1 MCKWRGKYSATA
13 QLLKGGGEMKNLNRY
28 GYVFIAPFWIIFLV
42 FSIYPVLLTFYY
54 SFTNY
59 SGSGEAQVVGLANYK
74 RLLTDTYFVE
84 AFFNTWKIWGVNF
97 ALQIGLALI
106 LAMIFSDMRMKLKG
120 LAFFRSIFYLPNLI
134 TISSVA
140 LLFGIL
146 LDWQHGSLNMMLLK
160 LGIISDPIN
169 WLNEPTTA
177 QLSVSLILTWMW
189 FGHSFIVVMA
199 GVSGISKDYY
209 EAALIDGA
217 NRWQTFSKITIP
229 LLKPILLYIMITSLI
244 GGLQLFDLPML
255 LTDGIG
261 SPDGSL
267 NTMVL
272 YLYNQAF
279 KYNNYGYA
287 AAVAYGLFVI
297 TLIFSAFIFKG
308 MYGKERKQ
316 PRQV

>member
-1 MCKWRGKYSATA
+1 
-13 QLLKGGGEMKNLNRY
+13 MKNLNRY
-28 GYVFIAPFWIIFLV
+28 GYFFIAPFWLVFLV
-42 FSIYPVLLTFYY
+42 FSIYPVALTFYY

-59 SGSGEAQVVGLANYK
+59 TGSGTAEVIGFTNYI
-74 RLLTDTYFVE
+74 RLFTDLFFVQ
-84 AFFNTWKIWGVNF
+84 AFVNTLKIWGINF
-97 ALQIGLALI
+97 ALQMGLALI
-106 LAMIFSDMRMKLKG
+106 LAAIFSDMRLKMKG
-120 LAFFRSIFYLPNLI
+120 QSFFRAIFYLPNLI
-134 TISSVA
+134 TVSSVA

-146 LDWQHGSLNMMLLK
+146 LDWQHGSLNVVLMD

-169 WLNEPTTA
+169 WLNEPATA
-177 QLSVSLILTWMW
+177 RISVSLILTWMW
-189 FGHSFIVVMA
+189 FGHSFIVIMA
-199 GVSGISKDYY
+199 GISGISKDYF

-217 NRWQTFSKITIP
+217 NRWQTLTSITLP

-255 LTDGIG
+255 ITDGIG

-287 AAVAYGLFVI
+287 SAVAYGLFLI
-297 TLIFSAFIFKG
+297 TVIFSAIVFKS
-308 MYGKERKQ
+308 MYGSERKQ
-316 PRQV
+316 ERQV

>member
-1 MCKWRGKYSATA
+1 
-13 QLLKGGGEMKNLNRY
+13 MKKLDRY
-28 GYVFIAPFWIIFLV
+28 GYAFIAPFWVVFLT
-42 FSIYPVLLTFYY
+42 FSIYPVFLTLYY

-59 SGSGEAQVVGLANYK
+59 TGSPGEEVVGFANYA
-74 RLLTDTYFVE
+74 RLLTDTYFIE
-84 AFFNTWKIWGVNF
+84 AFVNTIKIWGINF
-97 ALQIGLALI
+97 VLQIGLALA
-106 LAMIFSDMRMKLKG
+106 LSLLFSDLRLKLKG
-120 LAFFRSIFYLPNLI
+120 LAFFRSFFYLPNLI

-169 WLNEPTTA
+169 WLSQPVTA

-189 FGHSFIVVMA
+189 FGHSFIIVMA
-199 GVSGISKDYY
+199 GVSGISQDFF
-209 EAALIDGA
+209 EAAHIDGA
-217 NRWQTFSKITIP
+217 NRWQMFTNVTVP

-244 GGLQLFDLPML
+244 GGLQLFDLPL
-255 LTDGIG
+255 LITDGVG
-261 SPDGSL
+261 APDGAL

-287 AAVAYGLFVI
+287 SAVAYGLFLI
-297 TLIFSAFIFKG
+297 TLVFSAVVFKG
-308 MYGKERKQ
+308 MFRKERAAQKGA
-316 PRQV
+316 

>member
-1 MCKWRGKYSATA
+1 
-13 QLLKGGGEMKNLNRY
+13 MKKLDRY
-28 GYVFIAPFWIIFLV
+28 GYAFIAPFWVVFLT
-42 FSIYPVLLTFYY
+42 FSIYPVFLTLYY

-59 SGSGEAQVVGLANYK
+59 TGSPGEEVVGFANYA
-74 RLLTDTYFVE
+74 RLLTDTYFIE
-84 AFFNTWKIWGVNF
+84 AFVNTIKIWGINF
-97 ALQIGLALI
+97 VLQIGLALA
-106 LAMIFSDMRMKLKG
+106 LALLFSDLRLKLKG
-120 LAFFRSIFYLPNLI
+120 LAFFRSFFYLPNLI

-169 WLNEPTTA
+169 WLSQPVTA

-189 FGHSFIVVMA
+189 FGHSFIIVMA
-199 GVSGISKDYY
+199 GVSGISQDFF
-209 EAALIDGA
+209 EAAHIDGA
-217 NRWQTFSKITIP
+217 NRWQMFTNVTVP

-244 GGLQLFDLPML
+244 GGLQLFDLPL
-255 LTDGIG
+255 LITDGVG
-261 SPDGSL
+261 APDGAL

-287 AAVAYGLFVI
+287 SAVAYGLFLI
-297 TLIFSAFIFKG
+297 TLVFSAVVFKG
-308 MYGKERKQ
+308 MFRKERAAQKGA
-316 PRQV
+316 

>member
-1 MCKWRGKYSATA
+1 
-13 QLLKGGGEMKNLNRY
+13 MKNLNRY
-28 GYVFIAPFWIIFLV
+28 GYFFIAPFWLVFLV
-42 FSIYPVLLTFYY
+42 FSIYPVALTFYY

-59 SGSGEAQVVGLANYK
+59 TGSGEAQVVGLANYK

-97 ALQIGLALI
+97 ALQMGLALI
-106 LAMIFSDMRMKLKG
+106 LAMIFSDMRVKLKG
-120 LAFFRSIFYLPNLI
+120 IAFFRSIFYLPNLI

-146 LDWQHGSLNMMLLK
+146 LDWQHGSLNMMLMK

-169 WLNEPTTA
+169 WLNEPTSA

>member
-1 MCKWRGKYSATA
+1 VKK
-13 QLLKGGGEMKNLNRY
+13 LDRY
-28 GYVFIAPFWIIFLV
+28 GYLFIAPFWVVFLT
-42 FSIYPVLLTFYY
+42 FSIYPVLLTLYY

-59 SGSGEAQVVGLANYK
+59 TGSPGEEVVGFANYT
-74 RLLTDTYFVE
+74 RLLTDTYFIE
-84 AFFNTWKIWGVNF
+84 AFFNTIKIWGINF
-97 ALQIGLALI
+97 VLQIGLALL
-106 LAMIFSDMRMKLKG
+106 LALIFSDLRLKLKG
-120 LAFFRSIFYLPNLI
+120 LSFFRSFFYLPNLI

-146 LDWQHGSLNMMLLK
+146 LDWQHGSLNMVLMKIGL
-160 LGIISDPIN
+160 ISDPIN
-169 WLNEPTTA
+169 WLAEPVTA

-189 FGHSFIVVMA
+189 FGHSFIIVMA
-199 GVSGISKDYY
+199 GVSGISTDYF
-209 EAALIDGA
+209 EAAHIDGA
-217 NRWQTFSKITIP
+217 NRWQMFTKVTLP

-255 LTDGIG
+255 ITDGIG

-287 AAVAYGLFVI
+287 SAVAYGLFLI
-297 TLIFSAFIFKG
+297 TLIFSAVVFKG
-308 MYGKERKQ
+308 MFRKERATQKGA
-316 PRQV
+316 

>member
-1 MCKWRGKYSATA
+1 MNKV
-13 QLLKGGGEMKNLNRY
+13 NRY
-28 GYVFIAPFWIIFLV
+28 GYLFIAPFWIVFLI
-42 FSIYPVLLTFYY
+42 FSIYPVGLTFYY

-59 SGSGEAQVVGLANYK
+59 TGSGTPDVVGLTNYT
-74 RLLTDTYFVE
+74 RLFTDQYFVE

-97 ALQIGLALI
+97 VLQIGIALLLA
-106 LAMIFSDMRMKLKG
+106 AIFSDMRVKMKG

-146 LDWQHGSLNMMLLK
+146 LDWQHGSLNMVLMS
-160 LGIISDPIN
+160 LGIISEPIN
-169 WLNEPTTA
+169 WLNNPTTA

-199 GVSGISKDYY
+199 GVSGISRDYY

-217 NRWQTFSKITIP
+217 NRWQTFTKITLP

-255 LTDGIG
+255 LTDGVG
-261 SPDGSL
+261 SPDGAL

-287 AAVAYGLFVI
+287 SAVAYGLFII
-297 TLIFSAFIFKG
+297 TVIFSIFVFKG
-308 MYGKERKQ
+308 MYGSQNKKEKQ
-316 PRQV
+316 V

>member
-1 MCKWRGKYSATA
+1 
-13 QLLKGGGEMKNLNRY
+13 MKKLDRY
-28 GYVFIAPFWIIFLV
+28 GYLFIAPFWVVFLT
-42 FSIYPVLLTFYY
+42 FSIYPVLLTLYY

-59 SGSGEAQVVGLANYK
+59 TGSPGEEVVGFANYT
-74 RLLTDTYFVE
+74 RLLTDTYFIE
-84 AFFNTWKIWGVNF
+84 AFFNTIKIWGINF
-97 ALQIGLALI
+97 VLQIGLALL
-106 LAMIFSDMRMKLKG
+106 LALIFSDLRLKLKG
-120 LAFFRSIFYLPNLI
+120 LSFFRSFFYLPNLI

-146 LDWQHGSLNMMLLK
+146 LDWQHGSLNMVLMKIGL
-160 LGIISDPIN
+160 ISDPIN
-169 WLNEPTTA
+169 WLAEPVTA

-189 FGHSFIVVMA
+189 FGHSFIIVMA
-199 GVSGISKDYY
+199 GVSGISTDYF
-209 EAALIDGA
+209 EAAHIDGA
-217 NRWQTFSKITIP
+217 NRWQMFTKVTLP

-255 LTDGIG
+255 ITDGIG

-287 AAVAYGLFVI
+287 SAVAYGLFLI
-297 TLIFSAFIFKG
+297 TLIFSAVVFKS
-308 MYGKERKQ
+308 MFRKERATQKGA
-316 PRQV
+316 

>member
-1 MCKWRGKYSATA
+1 
-13 QLLKGGGEMKNLNRY
+13 MKNLNRY
-28 GYVFIAPFWIIFLV
+28 GYYFIAPFWIIFLV
-42 FSIYPVLLTFYY
+42 FSIYPVALTFYY

-59 SGSGEAQVVGLANYK
+59 TGSGEAQMVGLANYK

-106 LAMIFSDMRMKLKG
+106 LAMIFSDMRLKLKG
-120 LAFFRSIFYLPNLI
+120 IAFFRSIFYLPNLI

-146 LDWQHGSLNMMLLK
+146 LDWQHGSLNMMLMK
-160 LGIISDPIN
+160 IGIISDPIN
-169 WLNEPTTA
+169 WLNEPTSA

-217 NRWQTFSKITIP
+217 NRWQTFTKITIP

>member
-1 MCKWRGKYSATA
+1 
-13 QLLKGGGEMKNLNRY
+13 MKKVDRY
-28 GYVFIAPFWIIFLV
+28 GYLFIAPFWIIFLI
-42 FSIYPVLLTFYY
+42 FSIYPVALTFYY

-59 SGSGEAQVVGLANYK
+59 TGSGTAEVIGLANYT
-74 RLLTDTYFVE
+74 RLLTDSYFVE
-84 AFFNTWKIWGVNF
+84 AFFNTWKIWGINF
-97 ALQIGLALI
+97 VLQIGLALV
-106 LAMIFSDMRMKLKG
+106 LALIFSDMRMKLKG

-146 LDWQHGSLNMMLLK
+146 LDWQHGSLNMILLNIG
-160 LGIISDPIN
+160 LISEPIN
-169 WLNEPTTA
+169 WLNEPATA

-217 NRWQTFSKITIP
+217 NRWQTFTKITIP

-279 KYNNYGYA
+279 KFNNYGYA
-287 AAVAYGLFVI
+287 SAVAYGLFVI
-297 TLIFSAFIFKG
+297 TLIFSAIVFKG
-308 MYGKERKQ
+308 MYGNERKQ
-316 PRQV
+316 ARKV

>member
-1 MCKWRGKYSATA
+1 M
-13 QLLKGGGEMKNLNRY
+13 
-28 GYVFIAPFWIIFLV
+28 
-42 FSIYPVLLTFYY
+42 
-54 SFTNY
+54 
-59 SGSGEAQVVGLANYK
+59 LA
-74 RLLTDTYFVE
+74 
-84 AFFNTWKIWGVNF
+84 A
-97 ALQIGLALI
+97 
-106 LAMIFSDMRMKLKG
+106 IFSDMRVKMKG

-146 LDWQHGSLNMMLLK
+146 LDWQHGSLNMVLMS
-160 LGIISDPIN
+160 LGIISEPIN
-169 WLNEPTTA
+169 WLNNPTTA

-189 FGHSFIVVMA
+189 FDHSFIVVMA
-199 GVSGISKDYY
+199 GVSGISRDYY

-217 NRWQTFSKITIP
+217 NRWQTFTKITLP

-255 LTDGIG
+255 LTDGVG
-261 SPDGSL
+261 SPDGAL

-287 AAVAYGLFVI
+287 SAVAYGLFII
-297 TLIFSAFIFKG
+297 TVIFSIFVFKG
-308 MYGKERKQ
+308 MCGNQNKKEKQ
-316 PRQV
+316 V

>member
-1 MCKWRGKYSATA
+1 
-13 QLLKGGGEMKNLNRY
+13 MKKLDRY
-28 GYVFIAPFWIIFLV
+28 GYLFIAPFWIVFLT
-42 FSIYPVLLTFYY
+42 FGIYPVLLTLYY

-59 SGSGEAQVVGLANYK
+59 TGSQGEEVVGFANYA
-74 RLLTDTYFVE
+74 RLLTDTYFIE
-84 AFFNTWKIWGVNF
+84 AFFNTIRIWGINF
-97 ALQIGLALI
+97 ALQIGMALLLAL
-106 LAMIFSDMRMKLKG
+106 LFSDLRLKLKG
-120 LAFFRSIFYLPNLI
+120 LNFFRSFFYLPNLI

-146 LDWQHGSLNMMLLK
+146 LDWQHGSLNMVLMKIGL
-160 LGIISDPIN
+160 ISEPFN
-169 WLNEPTTA
+169 WLNEPVTA

-189 FGHSFIVVMA
+189 FGHSFIIVMA
-199 GVSGISKDYY
+199 GVSGISTDYF
-209 EAALIDGA
+209 EAAYIDGA
-217 NRWQTFSKITIP
+217 NRWQMFTRITLP

-255 LTDGIG
+255 ITDGIG

-287 AAVAYGLFVI
+287 SAVAYGLFLI
-297 TLIFSAFIFKG
+297 TLIFSAVVFKG
-308 MYGKERKQ
+308 MFRNERAAQKKGA
-316 PRQV
+316 

>member
-1 MCKWRGKYSATA
+1 MTK
-13 QLLKGGGEMKNLNRY
+13 LNRY
-28 GYVFIAPFWIIFLV
+28 GYFFIAPFWVLFLV
-42 FSIYPVLLTFYY
+42 FSIYPVVLTFYY

-59 SGSGEAQVVGLANYK
+59 SGSGNAEIIGLANYQ
-74 RLLTDTYFVE
+74 RLITDSYFVE
-84 AFFNTWKIWGVNF
+84 AFFNTWKIWGINF
-97 ALQIGLALI
+97 ALQITIALI
-106 LAMIFSDMRMKLKG
+106 LAAIFSDMRVKMKG

-134 TISSVA
+134 TVSSVA

-146 LDWQHGSLNMMLLK
+146 LDWQHGSLNMILLK
-160 LGIISDPIN
+160 IGLISQPIN
-169 WLNEPTTA
+169 WLNEPVTA
-177 QLSVSLILTWMW
+177 QFSVSLILTWMW

-217 NRWQTFSKITIP
+217 SRVQTFFHITLP

-261 SPDGSL
+261 SPEGSL

-279 KYNNYGYA
+279 KYSNYGYA
-287 AAVAYGLFVI
+287 AAVAYGLFLI
-297 TLIFSAFIFKG
+297 TIIFSAIVFKS
-308 MYGKERKQ
+308 MYRNERKQ
-316 PRQV
+316 ARQV

>member
-1 MCKWRGKYSATA
+1 MAGNNSSPLTY
-13 QLLKGGGEMKNLNRY
+13 LLKGGGEMKNINRY
-28 GYVFIAPFWIIFLV
+28 GYFFIAPFWLVFLV
-42 FSIYPVLLTFYY
+42 FSIYPVALTFYY

-59 SGSGEAQVVGLANYK
+59 TGSGEAQLVGLANYK

-97 ALQIGLALI
+97 ALQMGLALI
-106 LAMIFSDMRMKLKG
+106 LAMIFSDMRIKLKG
-120 LAFFRSIFYLPNLI
+120 IAFFRSIFYLPNLI

-146 LDWQHGSLNMMLLK
+146 LDWQHGSLNMMLMK

-169 WLNEPTTA
+169 WLNEPTSA

>member
-1 MCKWRGKYSATA
+1 
-13 QLLKGGGEMKNLNRY
+13 MKKLDRY
-28 GYVFIAPFWIIFLV
+28 GYLFIAPFWVVFLT
-42 FSIYPVLLTFYY
+42 FSIYPVFLTLYY

-59 SGSGEAQVVGLANYK
+59 TGSPGEEVVGFANYT
-74 RLLTDTYFVE
+74 RLLTDTYFIE
-84 AFFNTWKIWGVNF
+84 AFFNTIKIWGINF
-97 ALQIGLALI
+97 VLQIGLALL
-106 LAMIFSDMRMKLKG
+106 LALIFSDLRLKLKG
-120 LAFFRSIFYLPNLI
+120 LSFFRSFFYLPNLI

-146 LDWQHGSLNMMLLK
+146 LDWQHGSLNMVLMKIGL
-160 LGIISDPIN
+160 ISDPIN
-169 WLNEPTTA
+169 WLAEPVTA

-189 FGHSFIVVMA
+189 FGHSFIIVMA
-199 GVSGISKDYY
+199 GVSGISTDYF
-209 EAALIDGA
+209 EAAHIDGA
-217 NRWQTFSKITIP
+217 NRWQMFTKVTLP

-255 LTDGIG
+255 ITDGIG

-287 AAVAYGLFVI
+287 SAVAYGLFLI
-297 TLIFSAFIFKG
+297 TLIFSAVVFKG
-308 MYGKERKQ
+308 MFRKERATQKGA
-316 PRQV
+316 

>member
-1 MCKWRGKYSATA
+1 
-13 QLLKGGGEMKNLNRY
+13 MKNVNKY
-28 GYVFIAPFWIIFLV
+28 GYFFIAPFWIIFLI
-42 FSIYPVLLTFYY
+42 FSIYPVALTFYY

-59 SGSGEAQVVGLANYK
+59 TGSGVAEVVGLANYK
-74 RLLTDTYFVE
+74 RLFTDTYFVE

-97 ALQIGLALI
+97 ILQIGLALI
-106 LAMIFSDMRMKLKG
+106 LALIFSDMRMKLRG

-146 LDWQHGSLNMMLLK
+146 LDWQHGSLNMILLK
-160 LGIISDPIN
+160 IGLISEPIN
-169 WLNEPTTA
+169 WLNEPATA

-217 NRWQTFSKITIP
+217 NRWQTFTKITLP

-287 AAVAYGLFVI
+287 SAVAYGLFVI
-297 TLIFSAFIFKG
+297 TLIFSAMVFKG
-308 MYGKERKQ
+308 MYRNERKQ
-316 PRQV
+316 TRQV

>member
-1 MCKWRGKYSATA
+1 
-13 QLLKGGGEMKNLNRY
+13 MKNLNRY
-28 GYVFIAPFWIIFLV
+28 GYFFIAPVWLVFLV
-42 FSIYPVLLTFYY
+42 FSIYPVALTFYY

-59 SGSGEAQVVGLANYK
+59 TGSGEAQLVGLANYK

-97 ALQIGLALI
+97 ALQMGLALI
-106 LAMIFSDMRMKLKG
+106 LAMIFSDMRVKLKG
-120 LAFFRSIFYLPNLI
+120 IAFFRAIFYLPNLI

-146 LDWQHGSLNMMLLK
+146 LDWQHGSLNMMLMK
-160 LGIISDPIN
+160 VGIISDPIN
-169 WLNEPTTA
+169 WLNEPTSA
-177 QLSVSLILTWMW
+177 QLSISLILTWMW

>member
-1 MCKWRGKYSATA
+1 
-13 QLLKGGGEMKNLNRY
+13 MKKVDRF
-28 GYVFIAPFWIIFLV
+28 GYLFIAPFWIIFLI
-42 FSIYPVLLTFYY
+42 FSIYPVALTFYY

-59 SGSGEAQVVGLANYK
+59 SGSGTAEVVGLANYT
-74 RLLTDTYFVE
+74 RLLTDSYFVE
-84 AFFNTWKIWGVNF
+84 AFFNTWKIWGINF
-97 ALQIGLALI
+97 VLQIGLALI
-106 LAMIFSDMRMKLKG
+106 LALIFSDMRMKLKG

-146 LDWQHGSLNMMLLK
+146 LDWQHGSLNMILLNIG
-160 LGIISDPIN
+160 LISEPIN
-169 WLNEPTTA
+169 WLNEPATA

-217 NRWQTFSKITIP
+217 NRWQTFTKITIP

-279 KYNNYGYA
+279 KFNNYGYA
-287 AAVAYGLFVI
+287 SAVAYGLFVI
-297 TLIFSAFIFKG
+297 TLIFSAIVFKG
-308 MYGKERKQ
+308 MYGNERKQ
-316 PRQV
+316 ARKV

>member
-1 MCKWRGKYSATA
+1 
-13 QLLKGGGEMKNLNRY
+13 MKNLNRY
-28 GYVFIAPFWIIFLV
+28 GYFFIAPFWVVFLV
-42 FSIYPVLLTFYY
+42 FSIYPVALTFYY

-59 SGSGEAQVVGLANYK
+59 TGSGTAEVVGLANYT
-74 RLLTDTYFVE
+74 RLLTDTFFVQ
-84 AFFNTWKIWGVNF
+84 AFVNTLKIWGINF

-106 LAMIFSDMRMKLKG
+106 LAAIFSDMRLKMKG
-120 LAFFRSIFYLPNLI
+120 QSFFRAVFYLPNLI
-134 TISSVA
+134 TVSSVA

-146 LDWQHGSLNMMLLK
+146 LDWQHGSLNVVLMN
-160 LGIISDPIN
+160 LGLISDPIN
-169 WLNEPTTA
+169 WLNEPATA
-177 QLSVSLILTWMW
+177 QISVSLILTWMW
-189 FGHSFIVVMA
+189 FGHSFIVIMA
-199 GVSGISKDYY
+199 GISGISTDYF

-217 NRWQTFSKITIP
+217 NRWQTLVSITLP

-255 LTDGIG
+255 ITDGIG

-287 AAVAYGLFVI
+287 SAVAYGLFII
-297 TLIFSAFIFKG
+297 TVIFSAVVFKS
-308 MYGKERKQ
+308 MYSSERKQ
-316 PRQV
+316 AKQV

>member
-1 MCKWRGKYSATA
+1 
-13 QLLKGGGEMKNLNRY
+13 MKKLDRY
-28 GYVFIAPFWIIFLV
+28 GYAFIAPFWVVFLT
-42 FSIYPVLLTFYY
+42 FSIYPVFLTLYY

-59 SGSGEAQVVGLANYK
+59 TGSQGEEVVGFANYA
-74 RLLTDTYFVE
+74 RLLTDTYFIE
-84 AFFNTWKIWGVNF
+84 AFVNTIKIWGINF
-97 ALQIGLALI
+97 VLQIGLALA
-106 LAMIFSDMRMKLKG
+106 LALLFSDLRLKLKG
-120 LAFFRSIFYLPNLI
+120 LAFFRSFFYLPNLI

-169 WLNEPTTA
+169 WLSQPVTA

-189 FGHSFIVVMA
+189 FGHSFIIVMA
-199 GVSGISKDYY
+199 GVSGISQDFF
-209 EAALIDGA
+209 EAAHIDGA
-217 NRWQTFSKITIP
+217 NRWQMFTNVTVP

-244 GGLQLFDLPML
+244 GGLQLFDLPL
-255 LTDGIG
+255 LITDGVG
-261 SPDGSL
+261 APDGAL

-287 AAVAYGLFVI
+287 SAVAYGLFLI
-297 TLIFSAFIFKG
+297 TLVFSAIVFKG
-308 MYGKERKQ
+308 MFRKERAAQKGA
-316 PRQV
+316 

>member
-1 MCKWRGKYSATA
+1 
-13 QLLKGGGEMKNLNRY
+13 MKNLNRY
-28 GYVFIAPFWIIFLV
+28 GYFFIAPFWLVFLV
-42 FSIYPVLLTFYY
+42 FSIYPVALTFYY
-54 SFTNY
+54 SFTDY
-59 SGSGEAQVVGLANYK
+59 TGSGEAQLVGLANYK

-97 ALQIGLALI
+97 ALQMGLALI
-106 LAMIFSDMRMKLKG
+106 LAMIFSDMRIKLKG
-120 LAFFRSIFYLPNLI
+120 IAFFRSIFYLPNLI

-146 LDWQHGSLNMMLLK
+146 LDWQHGSLNMMLMK

-169 WLNEPTTA
+169 WLNEPTSA

>member
-1 MCKWRGKYSATA
+1 MNK
-13 QLLKGGGEMKNLNRY
+13 LNRY
-28 GYVFIAPFWIIFLV
+28 GYIFVAPFWIIFLV
-42 FSIYPVLLTFYY
+42 FSIYPVVLTFYY

-59 SGSGEAQVVGLANYK
+59 SGSGTAEVVGLANYK
-74 RLLTDTYFVE
+74 RLITDTYFVE
-84 AFFNTWKIWGVNF
+84 AFFNTWKIWGINF
-97 ALQIGLALI
+97 ALQITIALI
-106 LAMIFSDMRMKLKG
+106 LAAVFSDMRVKMKG

-134 TISSVA
+134 TVSSVA

-146 LDWQHGSLNMMLLK
+146 LDWQHGSLNMVLIKIGL
-160 LGIISDPIN
+160 ISEPIN

-199 GVSGISKDYY
+199 GVSGISRDYY

-217 NRWQTFSKITIP
+217 SRVQTFFHITLP

-261 SPDGSL
+261 SPEGSL

-279 KYNNYGYA
+279 KYSNYGYA
-287 AAVAYGLFVI
+287 SAVAYGLFVI
-297 TLIFSAFIFKG
+297 TIIFSAIVFKS
-308 MYGKERKQ
+308 MYRNERKQ
-316 PRQV
+316 ARQV

>member
-1 MCKWRGKYSATA
+1 MSKV
-13 QLLKGGGEMKNLNRY
+13 NRY
-28 GYVFIAPFWIIFLV
+28 GYLFIAPFWIVFLI
-42 FSIYPVLLTFYY
+42 FSIYPVALTFYY

-59 SGSGEAQVVGLANYK
+59 TGSGTAEIVGLANYK
-74 RLLTDTYFVE
+74 RLITDHYFID

-97 ALQIGLALI
+97 VLQMGLALL
-106 LAMIFSDMRMKLKG
+106 LAMIFSDMRMKLRG

-146 LDWQHGSLNMMLLK
+146 LDWQHGSLNMMLMKIGL
-160 LGIISDPIN
+160 ISEPIN
-169 WLNEPTTA
+169 WLNEPASA
-177 QLSVSLILTWMW
+177 QISVSLILTWMW

-217 NRWQTFSKITIP
+217 NRWQTFTRITVP

-261 SPDGSL
+261 SPEGSL
-267 NTMVL
+267 STMVL

-297 TLIFSAFIFKG
+297 TLIFSLIVFKG
-308 MYGKERKQ
+308 MYGNQRKQ
-316 PRQV
+316 QGQV

>member
-1 MCKWRGKYSATA
+1 
-13 QLLKGGGEMKNLNRY
+13 MKNLNRY

-106 LAMIFSDMRMKLKG
+106 LAMIFSDMRMKLRG

>member
-1 MCKWRGKYSATA
+1 
-13 QLLKGGGEMKNLNRY
+13 MKNLNKY
-28 GYVFIAPFWIIFLV
+28 GYFFIAPFWIVFLV
-42 FSIYPVLLTFYY
+42 FSIYPVALTFYY

-59 SGSGEAQVVGLANYK
+59 SGTGSAVVVGLSNYK
-74 RLLTDTYFVE
+74 RLLTDNYFVD
-84 AFFNTWKIWGVNF
+84 AFFNTWKIWGINF
-97 ALQIGLALI
+97 ALQIGIALI
-106 LAMIFSDMRMKLKG
+106 LAAIFSDMRMKMKG
-120 LAFFRSIFYLPNLI
+120 QAFFRAIFYLPNLI
-134 TISSVA
+134 TVSSVA

-146 LDWQHGSLNMMLLK
+146 LDWQHGSLNVVLMN
-160 LGIISDPIN
+160 LGFINDPID
-169 WLNEPTTA
+169 WLNKPATA
-177 QLSVSLILTWMW
+177 QISVSLILTWMW
-189 FGHSFIVVMA
+189 FGHSFIVIMA
-199 GVSGISKDYY
+199 GISGISKDYY

-217 NRWQTFSKITIP
+217 NRWQTLTKITLP

-287 AAVAYGLFVI
+287 SAVAYGLFII
-297 TLIFSAFIFKG
+297 TVIFSAIVFKS
-308 MYGKERKQ
+308 MYGNQRKQ
-316 PRQV
+316 AGQV

>member
-1 MCKWRGKYSATA
+1 MPWRTE
-13 QLLKGGGEMKNLNRY
+13 QL
-28 GYVFIAPFWIIFLV
+28 
-42 FSIYPVLLTFYY
+42 PVLP
-54 SFTNY
+54 
-59 SGSGEAQVVGLANYK
+59 GAGERNAASCIVCEAVIKCKCHGINTEVVGLANYK
-74 RLLTDTYFVE
+74 RLFTDTYFVE

-97 ALQIGLALI
+97 ILQIGLALI
-106 LAMIFSDMRMKLKG
+106 LALIFSDMRMKLRG

-146 LDWQHGSLNMMLLK
+146 LDWQHGSLNMILLK
-160 LGIISDPIN
+160 IGLISEPIN
-169 WLNEPTTA
+169 WLNEPATA

-217 NRWQTFSKITIP
+217 NRWQTFTKITLP

-287 AAVAYGLFVI
+287 SAVAYGLFVI
-297 TLIFSAFIFKG
+297 TLIFSAMVFKG
-308 MYGKERKQ
+308 MYRNERKQ
-316 PRQV
+316 TRQV

>member
-1 MCKWRGKYSATA
+1 ME
-13 QLLKGGGEMKNLNRY
+13 GEIHVKKLDRY
-28 GYVFIAPFWIIFLV
+28 GYLFIAPFWVVFLT
-42 FSIYPVLLTFYY
+42 FSIYPVFLTLYY

-59 SGSGEAQVVGLANYK
+59 TGSPGEEIVGFANYA
-74 RLLTDTYFVE
+74 RLLTDTYFIE
-84 AFFNTWKIWGVNF
+84 AFFNTIKIWGINF
-97 ALQIGLALI
+97 ALQIGMALLLAL
-106 LAMIFSDMRMKLKG
+106 LFSDLRLKLKG
-120 LAFFRSIFYLPNLI
+120 LNFFRSFFYLPNLI

-146 LDWQHGSLNMMLLK
+146 LDWQHGSLNMVLMKIGL
-160 LGIISDPIN
+160 ISDPIN
-169 WLNEPTTA
+169 WLAEPVTA

-189 FGHSFIVVMA
+189 FGHSFIIVMA
-199 GVSGISKDYY
+199 GVSGISTDYF
-209 EAALIDGA
+209 EAAHIDGA
-217 NRWQTFSKITIP
+217 NRWQMFTRVTLP

-255 LTDGIG
+255 ITDGIG

-287 AAVAYGLFVI
+287 SAVAYGLFLI
-297 TLIFSAFIFKG
+297 TLVFSAMVFKG
-308 MYGKERKQ
+308 MFRNERAAKKEA
-316 PRQV
+316 

>member
-1 MCKWRGKYSATA
+1 
-13 QLLKGGGEMKNLNRY
+13 MKNLNRY
-28 GYVFIAPFWIIFLV
+28 GYFFIAPFWLVFLV
-42 FSIYPVLLTFYY
+42 FSIYPVALTFYY

-59 SGSGEAQVVGLANYK
+59 TGSGEAQLVGLANYK

-97 ALQIGLALI
+97 ALQMGLALI
-106 LAMIFSDMRMKLKG
+106 LAMIFSDMRVKLKG
-120 LAFFRSIFYLPNLI
+120 IAFFRAIFYLPNLI

-146 LDWQHGSLNMMLLK
+146 LDWQHGSLNMMLMK
-160 LGIISDPIN
+160 VGIISDPIN
-169 WLNEPTTA
+169 WLNEPTSA
-177 QLSVSLILTWMW
+177 QLSISLILTWMW

>member
-1 MCKWRGKYSATA
+1 M
-13 QLLKGGGEMKNLNRY
+13 
-28 GYVFIAPFWIIFLV
+28 
-42 FSIYPVLLTFYY
+42 VLM
-54 SFTNY
+54 N
-59 SGSGEAQVVGLANYK
+59 
-74 RLLTDTYFVE
+74 
-84 AFFNTWKIWGVNF
+84 IGV
-97 ALQIGLALI
+97 
-106 LAMIFSDMRMKLKG
+106 
-120 LAFFRSIFYLPNLI
+120 
-134 TISSVA
+134 ISE
-140 LLFGIL
+140 
-146 LDWQHGSLNMMLLK
+146 
-160 LGIISDPIN
+160 PIN
-169 WLNEPTTA
+169 WLNQPTTA

-199 GVSGISKDYY
+199 GVSGISTDFY

-217 NRWQTFSKITIP
+217 NRWQTFTKITLP

-287 AAVAYGLFVI
+287 AAVAYGLFII
-297 TLIFSAFIFKG
+297 TVIFSAIVFKS
-308 MYGKERKQ
+308 MYGNERKQ
-316 PRQV
+316 ARRV

>member
-1 MCKWRGKYSATA
+1 
-13 QLLKGGGEMKNLNRY
+13 MKNLNRY
-28 GYVFIAPFWIIFLV
+28 GYYFIAPFWIIFLV
-42 FSIYPVLLTFYY
+42 FSIYPVALTFYY

-59 SGSGEAQVVGLANYK
+59 TGSGEAQIVGLANYK

-106 LAMIFSDMRMKLKG
+106 LAMIFSDMRLKLKG
-120 LAFFRSIFYLPNLI
+120 IAFFRSIFYLPNLI

-160 LGIISDPIN
+160 LGVISDPIN
-169 WLNEPTTA
+169 WLNEPTSA

-217 NRWQTFSKITIP
+217 NRWQTFTKITIP

>member
-1 MCKWRGKYSATA
+1 MSK
-13 QLLKGGGEMKNLNRY
+13 LNRY
-28 GYVFIAPFWIIFLV
+28 GYIFIAPFWIIFLI
-42 FSIYPVLLTFYY
+42 FSIYPVALTFYY

-59 SGSGEAQVVGLANYK
+59 SGSGVAEVVGLANYK

-84 AFFNTWKIWGVNF
+84 AFINTWKIWGINF

-106 LAMIFSDMRMKLKG
+106 LALIFSDMRMKLRG
-120 LAFFRSIFYLPNLI
+120 LPFFRSIFYLPNLI

-146 LDWQHGSLNMMLLK
+146 LDWQHGSLNMLLLK
-160 LGIISDPIN
+160 MGLISDPIN
-169 WLNEPTTA
+169 WLNEPATA

-217 NRWQTFSKITIP
+217 NRWQTFTKITLP

-255 LTDGIG
+255 ITDGIG

-287 AAVAYGLFVI
+287 SAVAYGLFVI
-297 TLIFSAFIFKG
+297 TLIFSAVIFKG
-308 MYGKERKQ
+308 MYGNNRKQ
-316 PRQV
+316 PRRV

>member
-1 MCKWRGKYSATA
+1 MTK
-13 QLLKGGGEMKNLNRY
+13 LNRY
-28 GYVFIAPFWIIFLV
+28 GYFFIAPFWVLFLV
-42 FSIYPVLLTFYY
+42 FSIYPVVLTFYY

-59 SGSGEAQVVGLANYK
+59 SGSGKAELIGLENYK
-74 RLLTDTYFVE
+74 RLITDSYFVE
-84 AFFNTWKIWGVNF
+84 AFFNTWKIWGINF
-97 ALQIGLALI
+97 ALQITIALI
-106 LAMIFSDMRMKLKG
+106 LAAIFSDMRVKMKG

-134 TISSVA
+134 TVSSVA

-146 LDWQHGSLNMMLLK
+146 LDWQHGSLNMILLK
-160 LGIISDPIN
+160 IGLISQPIN
-169 WLNEPTTA
+169 WLNEPATA

-199 GVSGISKDYY
+199 GVSGISRDYY

-217 NRWQTFSKITIP
+217 SRVQTFFHITLP

-261 SPDGSL
+261 SPEGSL

-279 KYNNYGYA
+279 KYSNYGYA
-287 AAVAYGLFVI
+287 AAVAYGLFLI
-297 TLIFSAFIFKG
+297 TIIFSAIVFKS
-308 MYGKERKQ
+308 MYRNERKQ
-316 PRQV
+316 ARQV

>member
-1 MCKWRGKYSATA
+1 
-13 QLLKGGGEMKNLNRY
+13 MKKLDRY
-28 GYVFIAPFWIIFLV
+28 GYVFIAPFWIIFLI
-42 FSIYPVLLTFYY
+42 FSIYPVALTFYY

-59 SGSGEAQVVGLANYK
+59 SGSGTAEVVGLANYA
-74 RLLTDTYFVE
+74 RLLSDSYFVE
-84 AFFNTWKIWGVNF
+84 AFFNTWKIWGINF
-97 ALQIGLALI
+97 ALQIGLALV
-106 LAMIFSDMRMKLKG
+106 LALIFSDMRMKLKG

-146 LDWQHGSLNMMLLK
+146 LDWQHGSLNMILLNIG
-160 LGIISDPIN
+160 LISEPIN
-169 WLNEPTTA
+169 WLNEPATA

-217 NRWQTFSKITIP
+217 NRWQTFTKITIP

-279 KYNNYGYA
+279 KFNNYGYA
-287 AAVAYGLFVI
+287 SAVAYGLFVI
-297 TLIFSAFIFKG
+297 TLIFSSLVFKG
-308 MYGKERKQ
+308 MYGNERKQ
-316 PRQV
+316 ARKV

>member
-1 MCKWRGKYSATA
+1 
-13 QLLKGGGEMKNLNRY
+13 MKNLNNY
-28 GYVFIAPFWIIFLV
+28 GYAFIAPFWIIFLI
-42 FSIYPVLLTFYY
+42 FNIYPVALTFYY

-59 SGSGEAQVVGLANYK
+59 SGSGTAEVVGLANYQ
-74 RLLTDTYFVE
+74 RLIADSYFVE

-97 ALQIGLALI
+97 ALQIVIALI
-106 LAMIFSDMRMKLKG
+106 LAAIFSDMRVKMKG
-120 LAFFRSIFYLPNLI
+120 LSFFRSIFYLPNLI
-134 TISSVA
+134 TVSSVA

-146 LDWQHGSLNMMLLK
+146 LDWQHGSLNMVLMNIGL
-160 LGIISDPIN
+160 ISEPIN
-169 WLNEPTTA
+169 WLNEPASA

-199 GVSGISKDYY
+199 GVSGISTDFY

-217 NRWQTFSKITIP
+217 NRWQTFTKITLP

-287 AAVAYGLFVI
+287 AAVAYGLFII
-297 TLIFSAFIFKG
+297 TIIFSAIVFKS
-308 MYGKERKQ
+308 MYGNERKQ
-316 PRQV
+316 ARRV